1 VSCISADACTAVG
14 YYVIA
19 RGGLFKTLIESWNG
33 THWSVVPSPNPGTRR
48 NGNANFLDGVSC
60 VSADACTA
68 VGYYED
74 IEGDTLNLIE
84 SWNGTIWSVVP
95 NPSVETTYGLNAVS
109 CASADACMAVG
120 HYFGQTSNVNKT
132 LAELWDGT
140 TWSVVPTPNRGS
152 GPDDDLSGVSCA
164 SAGACTAVGSYLN
177 SSTHFG
183 QTLIES
189 WNGTTWSLA
198 PSPSRGAGGNSLDA
212 VSCASAD
219 ACTAVGTDSNRTLT
233 VSGSASG

>member
-1 VSCISADACTAVG
+1 MSS
-14 YYVIA
+14 
-19 RGGLFKTLIESWNG
+19 
-33 THWSVVPSPNPGTRR
+33 
-48 NGNANFLDGVSC
+48 
-60 VSADACTA
+60 
-68 VGYYED
+68 
-74 IEGDTLNLIE
+74 
-84 SWNGTIWSVVP
+84 
-95 NPSVETTYGLNAVS
+95 
-109 CASADACMAVG
+109 DACMAVG

-132 LAELWDGT
+132 LIELWDGT

-198 PSPSRGAGGNSLDA
+198 PSPSRGTGGNSLAA

-219 ACTAVGTDSNRTLT
+219 ACMAVGTHGNRTLI
-233 VSGSASG
+233 VSGAASG

>member
-1 VSCISADACTAVG
+1 VEWHPLVRRAQPHPGTRRTLFGVSCISADACTAVG

-95 NPSVETTYGLNAVS
+95 
-109 CASADACMAVG
+109 
-120 HYFGQTSNVNKT
+120 
-132 LAELWDGT
+132 
-140 TWSVVPTPNRGS
+140 
-152 GPDDDLSGVSCA
+152 
-164 SAGACTAVGSYLN
+164 
-177 SSTHFG
+177 
-183 QTLIES
+183 
-189 WNGTTWSLA
+189 
-198 PSPSRGAGGNSLDA
+198 SPSRGAGGNSLDA
-212 VSCASAD
+212 VSCASAGT
-219 ACTAVGTDSNRTLT
+219 CMAVGTHSNRTLT